1 MYITY
6 LLLGGNLG
14 DRRKYIALAIAEIEA
29 KIGNITKR
37 SSLYETAS
45 WGKHDQPDFFNQ
57 VIEVKTS
64 LKPQKL
70 LSGILSIEAELGRKR
85 IEKWGSR
92 IIDIDILL
100 YEGQVINEPELIVP
114 HPYLAFRRFC
124 LMPLCEIAPE
134 FIHPL
139 LKKNIQELLIELSD
153 DLFVKRLS

>member
-64 LKPQKL
+64 LNPQEL
-70 LSGILSIEAELGRKR
+70 LSGILSIEAQLGRKR

-100 YEGQVINEPELIVP
+100 YQDQVINEPELIVP

>member
-64 LKPQKL
+64 LKPQEL
-70 LSGILSIEAELGRKR
+70 LSGILSIEAQLGRKR

-100 YEGQVINEPELIVP
+100 YQDQVINEPELIVP

-139 LKKNIQELLIELSD
+139 LKKNIQELLTELSD

>member
-6 LLLGGNLG
+6 LLLGSNLG
-14 DRRKYIALAIAEIEA
+14 NRKKYIASAISEIEA
-29 KIGNITKR
+29 KLGSIGQR
-37 SSLYETAS
+37 SSLYQTAS
-45 WGKHDQPDFFNQ
+45 WGKHNQPDFLNQ

-64 LKPQKL
+64 LKPKDL
-70 LSGILSIEAELGRKR
+70 LSGVLTIEAGLGRKR

-92 IIDIDILL
+92 TIDIDILL
-100 YEGQVINEPELIVP
+100 YNDEVINEPELSIP

-134 FIHPL
+134 FIHPV
-139 LKKNIQELLIELSD
+139 LKKNIQELLHELSD